1 MNQTKILIVP
11 EYETQFGGTVL
22 VADRTVSHTLTTLG
36 ALPIYA
42 LDIRTYQE
50 YAELADG
57 LLLLDGTLFHP
68 FRYGGIVESFKEL
81 AGYRRLRDDIEF
93 TLTEEFLKRK
103 KPVFGIGRGALV
115 LNTVLGGI
123 PEKER
128 SHVPDPHFS
137 FLNQEVTLQANASLY
152 EIRRLGDGLRPT
164 TLSDYRVLSYKDA
177 TGKLQ
182 GLLFRPDQAEQGGTE
197 AYKAFLAE
205 LIKEAAD
212 V

>member
-22 VADRTVSHTLTTLG
+22 VADRTVSHNLTELG

-50 YAELADG
+50 YAALADG

-81 AGYRRLRDDIEF
+81 AGYRRMRDDIEF
-93 TLTEEFLKRK
+93 ALTEEFLRRK

-115 LNTVLGGI
+115 VNTALGGI

-128 SHVPDPHFS
+128 SHAADPHFTCHG
-137 FLNQEVTLQANASLY
+137 QEVTLQANASLY
-152 EIRRLGDGLRPT
+152 EIRRLGDGLHPT
-164 TLSDYRVLSYKDA
+164 ALSDDRILSFTDD
-177 TGKLQ
+177 TGRIQ
-182 GLLFRPDQAEQGGTE
+182 GLLFRPDQAEQGGAE
-197 AYKAFLAE
+197 AYTSFLSE
-205 LIKEAAD
+205 LIKEAAG

>member
-22 VADRTVSHTLTTLG
+22 VADRTVSHTLTELG

-50 YAELADG
+50 YAELSDG

-81 AGYRRLRDDIEF
+81 AGYRRMRDDIEF
-93 TLTEEFLKRK
+93 TLAEEFLKCK

-128 SHVPDPHFS
+128 SHVADPHFTC
-137 FLNQEVTLQANASLY
+137 FTQNITLQANTSLY
-152 EIRRLGDGLRPT
+152 EIRRLGDGLHPT
-164 TLSDYRVLSYKDA
+164 SLSGERILSYTDD
-177 TGKLQ
+177 TGRLQ
-182 GLLFRPDQAEQGGTE
+182 GLLFRPDQAEAGGTE
-197 AYKAFLAE
+197 AYKSFLAE
-205 LIKEAAD
+205 LIKEAKD